1 MSASVTAA
9 AVAVAVGGVAV
20 LTSGLVVRARQRD
33 DELVALIGLPG
44 GTHRD
49 DLGDVA
55 FEHGTILARAL
66 GAADRAIGSIDRR
79 EAFRSRILRADV
91 ALRPSEIVVI
101 AAAAALAIAAA
112 LAVSTGTWW
121 TAVLPLVIAPLVARF
136 VLDLLARAR
145 GRRFAAELPDALA
158 LVASSMGAGHTFLRA
173 LQMMAEDRPGP
184 VAIEFRRVINET
196 ELGSPLIESLDRL
209 AARMDLRDLDWMVQ
223 AIRIQQSVGGPL
235 AELLATLADFMRGR
249 EELRREVAVLTA
261 EGRASAWVLGA
272 MPALLLAAVA
282 VVNPGYLDPMLRGW
296 GPWFLGVSTLSVV
309 TGIWFILRM
318 VRSVEV

>member
-1 MSASVTAA
+1 
-9 AVAVAVGGVAV
+9 
-20 LTSGLVVRARQRD
+20 
-33 DELVALIGLPG
+33 
-44 GTHRD
+44 
-49 DLGDVA
+49 
-55 FEHGTILARAL
+55 
-66 GAADRAIGSIDRR
+66 
-79 EAFRSRILRADV
+79 
-91 ALRPSEIVVI
+91 
-101 AAAAALAIAAA
+101 
-112 LAVSTGTWW
+112 
-121 TAVLPLVIAPLVARF
+121 
-136 VLDLLARAR
+136 
-145 GRRFAAELPDALA
+145 
-158 LVASSMGAGHTFLRA
+158 
-173 LQMMAEDRPGP
+173 MMAEDRPGP